1 MVWHCTGEDIA
12 LREFMEYHGGMQWR
26 LSEMVWHYTGEDY
39 EINFSNVILG
49 PDIRTRY
56 YEGINR

>member
-1 MVWHCTGEDIA
+1 
-12 LREFMEYHGGMQWR
+12 MEYHGGMQWR
-26 LSEMVWHYTGEDY
+26 LSEMAGHCTGEDY

-56 YEGINR
+56 YEGTNR